1 MVVKQLDVL
10 EMPKNEQVQ
19 LVEELRGKLQQKITE
34 ARLQQSSSEVDNII
48 VNAERAC
55 RRNQQSSRF
64 YLRNNMKTE
73 FYLYLFTSL
82 RWCLR

>member
-10 EMPKNEQVQ
+10 EMPKDEQVQ

-34 ARLQQSSSEVDNII
+34 AGLQQSSSEVDNLI
-48 VNAERAC
+48 VNEERAY
-55 RRNQQSSRF
+55 RRNQQSSRL
-64 YLRNNMKTE
+64 YLRNSMKTE

>member
-1 MVVKQLDVL
+1 MVVKHLDVL
-10 EMPKNEQVQ
+10 EMPKDEQVQ

-34 ARLQQSSSEVDNII
+34 AGLQQSSSEVDNLI
-48 VNAERAC
+48 VNEERAY

-64 YLRNNMKTE
+64 YLRNSMKTE